1 MRVLRGRNFA
11 ALAAALRPGFLLG
24 PAQPAARRGGF
35 RPGFLLGSQADDDEL
50 AYGMGDVFAGD
61 DDELAAPAHGGD
73 AALAALAREGA
84 AQAFAPERGGASAPV
99 RVLRGRNFA
108 ALAAALRPGFL
119 LGPAQPAARRGG
131 FRPGFLLGSQAGRK
145 RRFDEGER
153 EAERGSALLYDP
165 LASPVRRIWAR
176 GSPMD
181 VESVAERAGRIF
193 QPARVG
199 EAEEE
204 AEGSGAMFLDPEGA
218 DGRIA
223 PPAVRRDV
231 VRPTDLHVL
240 GGPVVDGVRTGA
252 PSPCPRSC
260 GAIVWLEEGGACCK
274 GGKNIL
280 GEAFNPPIDAEYLA
294 LLQMPYMSEDSRH
307 LNAMLAMATQ
317 GAPRPPERT
326 VALALLPVG
335 EDLPSHVR
343 PAPHQQ
349 RPRQL
354 QAPQEPPSESFWTLP
369 RRTWGPTLHAAS
381 STCASTST
389 STTPRRGSSCPLM
402 RCLA

>member
-1 MRVLRGRNFA
+1 MLHGLAGGVDGFA
-11 ALAAALRPGFLLG
+11 
-24 PAQPAARRGGF
+24 
-35 RPGFLLGSQADDDEL
+35 ADDDEM
-50 AYGMGDVFAGD
+50 AYDMGDVFAGDDDELDVFAGD
-61 DDELAAPAHGGD
+61 DDELAAPAPGGD
-73 AALAALAREGA
+73 AALAALARERAA
-84 AQAFAPERGGASAPV
+84 AQAFAPERGDASAPV

-131 FRPGFLLGSQAGRK
+131 FRPGFVLGSQAGRK

-153 EAERGSALLYDP
+153 EAERGSALLYDT

-181 VESVAERAGRIF
+181 VEMERVAERAGRIF

-240 GGPVVDGVRTGA
+240 CGPVVDGVRTGA

-260 GAIVWLEEGGACCK
+260 GA
-274 GGKNIL
+274 
-280 GEAFNPPIDAEYLA
+280 
-294 LLQMPYMSEDSRH
+294 
-307 LNAMLAMATQ
+307 
-317 GAPRPPERT
+317 
-326 VALALLPVG
+326 
-335 EDLPSHVR
+335 
-343 PAPHQQ
+343 
-349 RPRQL
+349 
-354 QAPQEPPSESFWTLP
+354 
-369 RRTWGPTLHAAS
+369 
-381 STCASTST
+381 
-389 STTPRRGSSCPLM
+389 
-402 RCLA
+402 